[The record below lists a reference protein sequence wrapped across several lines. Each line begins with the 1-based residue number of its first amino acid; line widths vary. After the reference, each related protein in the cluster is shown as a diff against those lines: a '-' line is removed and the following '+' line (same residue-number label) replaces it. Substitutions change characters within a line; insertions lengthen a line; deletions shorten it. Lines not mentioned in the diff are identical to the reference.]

1 MTTDPVISRALDYP
15 YSSPAY
21 DFVLKKGSVARLQDK
36 SSLAGRMPVLAI
48 GSNRSPEQ
56 LLRKFSERDILP
68 VTLIQLCDYDVVYAA
83 HMTSYGSIPA
93 VLTRSPGTVI
103 DIGINWL
110 SRIQLERMHETEAIG
125 VNYNFGIASKLNIL
139 SSNEHKI
146 HNVGCYLGIHGCLGL
161 KKNPIAL
168 KEINAN
174 NRVFTALGQFEI
186 LGQIHSSHSKGIP
199 FEVWLK
205 HLIYHNN
212 ARRNI
217 TATFAQNAIKN
228 ILPNFKISDRE
239 RLEKCFVQTD

>member
-21 DFVLKKGSVARLQDK
+21 DFVLDKGSVAPLEDK
-36 SSLAGRMPVLAI
+36 ISLEGRIPVLAI

-56 LLRKFSERDILP
+56 LRRKFGDQDFLP
-68 VTLIQLCDYDVVYAA
+68 VTCVKLCGYDVVYAA
-83 HMTSYGSIPA
+83 HMASYGSIPA
-93 VLTRSPGTVI
+93 ALRRSPGTII

-139 SSNEHKI
+139 SRNEYRI
-146 HNVGCYLGIHGCLGL
+146 HDVGCYLGSHGCLSL

-168 KEINAN
+168 KEINAR
-174 NRVFTALGQFEI
+174 NRVFTALSQFEI
-186 LGQIHSSHSKGIP
+186 LGEIHSSNSKGIP

-205 HLIYHNN
+205 HLINHND
-212 ARRNI
+212 ARRRI
-217 TATFAQNAIKN
+217 TATCAQNAIKN
-228 ILPNFKISDRE
+228 ILPNFKIYDRE
-239 RLEKCFVQTD
+239 HLEKCFVQTD